1 MSIKKCPTNLV
12 HWLDLLAIYMEK
24 VLYVLW
30 YLGNLGKLS
39 YFTNL
44 NCSAMNGDDSP
55 YENPWFP
62 GFGRPIPSWPGPLPP
77 DNLRGKEST
86 ISGRHHACVYKLCNV
101 YYKYNIV
108 YTIYLK
114 YNIYIYTAYDFICV
128 CEFDDFIMCT
138 FSCVPHSTLRLWVC
152 LGLSRS
158 IGRHKSK

>member
-114 YNIYIYTAYDFICV
+114 YNIYILRMILYVCV
-128 CEFDDFIMCT
+128 WVWWFHHVYLFMCT
-138 FSCVPHSTLRLWVC
+138 SFYVAA
-152 LGLSRS
+152 LGVSRFES
-158 IGRHKSK
+158 EHWEA